1 MASKFLQRN
10 KVNIIMKITVT
21 IIITRFI
28 YKFIVLVK
36 HMTPEEDIST
46 TGKEHDNETF
56 HSPVGTLKTV

>member
-1 MASKFLQRN
+1 
-10 KVNIIMKITVT
+10 MKITVT

-56 HSPVGTLKTV
+56 HSPVGTLKTVWDTD